1 MSASAL
7 EESTPRRRFAR
18 IRTGAAGAQ
27 EIELILLTM
36 FAAIPLYGTAVIS
49 IVPLA
54 IFHVVMGLIVI
65 RVFLGR
71 RPDFVPLSVMRGIG
85 IAYVIF
91 YIIDAAAISRSAI
104 SASTH
109 LVLFI
114 AAYQPMEPASR
125 RNRPQRL
132 LTAALI
138 FVASV
143 ATSTHIAVVP
153 FVVAFSFLLFRQLIH
168 LSYEESVK
176 AARISEI
183 APPEPSS
190 TRAAVFYV
198 VGTTCIGMLLF
209 PLLPRVRNPLVPGI
223 ARGADTTS
231 TGLSDSI
238 NFNDQRS
245 ITNDAT
251 VVSRVWMGPEAMPFF
266 TPLRLRGSIYERFSN
281 NVWLQGRRDFVPLDS
296 RDGTTQIA
304 RPSGFTRPASVQQRF
319 LVGTRLFLPV
329 GTYEVSGVPQI
340 FEYPTHD
347 VYTAWQSRGEVISYD
362 VRMARETTP
371 LDVRRVPVTNYPVT
385 PEVRAMAQRIVG
397 NQTDPMA
404 QATKIENYLST
415 HFQYVPDPAKI
426 GHKMNV
432 DQFLLREHRGH
443 CEYFAAGM
451 VALLTALDVPARIVG
466 GFYGGKLNPL
476 TGYFVVK
483 REDAHAWVE
492 AFDGNGWRTFDPTP
506 AALRPGSAQSGL
518 LGAYASALS
527 DSINYFWDRY
537 ILTFGLADQIA
548 LVAELITQS
557 RQFMAGLSQTT
568 RNAAF
573 NLVRPQAIIGAVLFA
588 LLAMI
593 TIWVANLRRP
603 AFDLLRDHLQT
614 RGIEVGPAMTMEEAL
629 DELRSKQPAVA
640 ESLRPLIA
648 LYEEERFSAHSVA
661 ARKLIRRRLSELRSS
676 A

>member
-1 MSASAL
+1 MSA
-7 EESTPRRRFAR
+7 RAR
-18 IRTGAAGAQ
+18 

-49 IVPLA
+49 VVPLGV
-54 IFHVVMGLIVI
+54 FHAVMAVLVV
-65 RVFLGR
+65 RTFLGR
-71 RPDFVPLSVMRGIG
+71 RPDFIPLMIMRGIG

-125 RNRPQRL
+125 RNKPQRL

-176 AARISEI
+176 AARISET

-190 TRAAVFYV
+190 TRAAAFYV
-198 VGTTCIGMLLF
+198 AGTTCVGMLLF
-209 PLLPRVRNPLVPGI
+209 PMLPRVRNPLVPGI
-223 ARGADTTS
+223 ATTSDRTS

-238 NFNDQRS
+238 NFNDQRT

-266 TPLRLRGSIYERFSN
+266 TPLRLRGAIYERFHN
-281 NVWLQGRRDFVPLDS
+281 NVWMQGRRDFVALEA
-296 RDGTTQIA
+296 RNGVTRIA

-319 LVGTRLFLPV
+319 ILGTRLFLPV
-329 GTYEVSGVPQI
+329 GTYEVGGVPQL

-362 VRMARETTP
+362 VRMAREAAP
-371 LDVRRVPVTNYPVT
+371 LSVRRVPVANYPVS
-385 PEVRAMAQRIVG
+385 PEVRAMAHQIVG
-397 NQTDPMA
+397 VQTDPMA
-404 QATKIENYLST
+404 QASKIENYLST

-426 GHKMNV
+426 GRRMNV

-451 VALLTALDVPARIVG
+451 VALLTALDVPARIAG

-476 TGYFVVK
+476 TGYFVIK
-483 REDAHAWVE
+483 RQDAHAWVE

-506 AALRPGSAQSGL
+506 ASLRPGNVPSGL
-518 LGAYASALS
+518 LGAYASAIS

-557 RQFMAGLSQTT
+557 RQFFAGLTQTT
-568 RNAAF
+568 HDAVL
-573 NLVRPQAIIGAVLFA
+573 NLVKPQAILSGAALA
-588 LLAMI
+588 LLALL
-593 TIWVANLRRP
+593 TIWVANRRRP
-603 AFDLLRDHLQT
+603 AFDLLREHLRE
-614 RGIEVGPAMTMEEAL
+614 RGIVVGASMTMEEAVE
-629 DELRSKQPAVA
+629 ELRMSQPDVA
-640 ESLRPLIA
+640 EALEPLIQ
-648 LYEEERFSAHSVA
+648 LYEEERFSTHAVSV
-661 ARKLIRRRLSELRSS
+661 RNIIRRRLAELRTT
-676 A
+676 